1 MVARR
6 QVAGKLLSALLSKD
20 QVRNKVSEQ
29 ELRPNFV
36 KSYFLSLGISKDSS
50 EEPTKLHL
58 LLKKATTATQKMEGV
73 KFQFPS

>member
-36 KSYFLSLGISKDSS
+36 KSYLSLGISKDFS